1 MKITETKEVQNA
13 RLIICKKCENR
24 KNKFLW
30 IFNADS
36 CSICKC
42 NLKAKTLMSKEMGG
56 ECPIGK
62 W

>member
-1 MKITETKEVQNA
+1 MKFTENEETIKN
-13 RLIICKKCENR
+13 RLKICRKCENIN
-24 KNKFLW
+24 KKFLR
-30 IFNADS
+30 IFNAES

>member
-1 MKITETKEVQNA
+1 MKITETKETQQK
-13 RLIICKKCENR
+13 RLNICKNCEHR
-24 KNKFLW
+24 SNKFLS

-42 NLKAKTLMSKEMGG
+42 NLKAKTKMSKDWGG
-56 ECPIGK
+56 KCPVGK

>member
-36 CSICKC
+36 
-42 NLKAKTLMSKEMGG
+42 
-56 ECPIGK
+56 
-62 W
+62 